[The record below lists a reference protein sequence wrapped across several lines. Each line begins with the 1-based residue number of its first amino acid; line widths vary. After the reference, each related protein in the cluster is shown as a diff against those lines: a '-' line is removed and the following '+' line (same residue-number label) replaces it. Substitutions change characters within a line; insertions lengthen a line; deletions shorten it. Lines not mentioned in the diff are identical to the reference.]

1 MRHYETIFIIN
12 PGVTEE
18 DYKGVVKKFSQLV
31 AKQKSVPIRV
41 EEWGT
46 QRLAYRVGKSDKGAY
61 VLLNYCGE
69 PGVTA
74 ELERELKLDDRVL
87 LYQTVKLADD
97 VDPQELLL
105 KETEARKKSVPE
117 EDQGSKGVDGGQE
130 KGEVLKEEE
139 VKSDV

>member
-12 PGVTEE
+12 PEISEE
-18 DYKGVVKKFSQLV
+18 DYRGVVKKFSELV
-31 AKQKSVPIRV
+31 EKQKSVPIRL

-61 VLLNYCGE
+61 ILLNYCGE

-105 KETEARKKSVPE
+105 KETEARKKNAPE
-117 EDQGSKGVDGGQE
+117 KDRGSEGVDVDQE
-130 KGEVLKEEE
+130 KEEVLKEEE